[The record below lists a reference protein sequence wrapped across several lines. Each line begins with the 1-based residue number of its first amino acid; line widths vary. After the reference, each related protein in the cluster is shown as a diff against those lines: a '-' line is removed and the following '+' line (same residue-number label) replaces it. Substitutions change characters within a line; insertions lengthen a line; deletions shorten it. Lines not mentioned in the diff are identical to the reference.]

1 MLMFSQNN
9 SRNFPTRVKSFINNF
24 IKQLKNYT
32 QELIK
37 RILVAMDKKIYTPKR
52 SLIYLMIIIDTL
64 KKSD

>member
-37 RILVAMDKKIYTPKR
+37 RILVAMDKKIYTPKK